1 MIDNLNLMNESEEFK
16 KAEEYWLGKLSGQ
29 LSETRLPYDFE
40 LRGQSPSET
49 YAIELKEQ
57 VSDKIISISKG
68 RDLGIYSITMAILKV
83 VLFKIIGIDDIT
95 VASPIYLSD
104 SDHNSL
110 KTNEY
115 ILFRDLI
122 ESNMSLKQLLL
133 NVSKTISEGYNNQFY
148 PIDSVLGS
156 LGIKSSIPTG
166 ITFTYENIHSEYHLD
181 NILNNYKSDL
191 AVSLYKDDEILKMR
205 FIYNTC
211 LFKKDT
217 IKRFADIYTLVA
229 NCLLSGIDVYLKD
242 IDIIGELEKNKIL
255 KEFNST
261 QADYPS
267 DKTIHKLFEE
277 QVERTP
283 HNIAVVFEDTMLT
296 YQDLN
301 KKANSLAKLL
311 REKGVSR
318 DTIVGIAVE
327 RSIEMIVGIMAILKA
342 GGAYLP
348 ISPVYPEDR
357 IRYMLEDSGAGI
369 LLISS
374 KDSAQLPLVNGIE
387 MLDLADDSNYMK
399 EGSNPENINTS
410 RDLAYIIYTSGSTGK
425 PKGVMIEHRSL
436 VNRLNWMQKK
446 YPIGENDTMLQ
457 KTPYTFD
464 VSVWE
469 LLWWSM
475 VGAKVCFL
483 TPGGEKDPKEI
494 VEAIDKNKIT
504 TMHFVPSMLNIFI
517 DYIEDGIDINKIK
530 RLKDVFASGE
540 ALTVQQVKRF
550 YRSIKNVKLHNL
562 YGPTEAAIDVSYF
575 DCPSDGEIETIPI
588 GKPIDNINL
597 YVLDSNNKLSS
608 VGIAGELH
616 IAGDGLARGYINR
629 PELTDEKFV
638 PNPFKPGERMYKTGD
653 LARWLAD
660 GNIEYLGRMDHQVKI
675 RGLRIELGEIE
686 ARLSEHPKIKE
697 SVVVVRE
704 NRNNEKYIS
713 AYIVSEEAIS
723 TSELKDFIAK
733 QLPEYMVPSYFTKLD
748 KIPLSNNGKI
758 DRKALPEPETDIDT
772 GVEYVAPS
780 GRIEELLV
788 NIWQDILGVEKVGTL
803 DSFFDLGGNS
813 LNATTLSARIH
824 KEFNVEIPL
833 REIFLHKTV
842 KKLAEYIDKSE
853 KDIYSSIEPVEKREF
868 YPVSSAQKRL
878 FLLEQ
883 LDDAGTGYNIPAAVE
898 IEGSLD
904 VKRLEDTFKTLVER
918 HETLRT
924 SFEIIDGEPVQ
935 RIHKDI
941 TFEIEH
947 IDTDGKNV
955 DQVIQHFIRPFN
967 LANAPLFRVGLAS
980 ISKDKYLLIYDM
992 HHIIA
997 DGTSSILLT
1006 EEFTRLYSGAD
1017 LPELKIQYKD
1027 YSVWQNEL
1035 LKNEAFKKQEEYWL
1049 ERFAGELPVLN
1060 IPLDHPRPPLQSFEG
1075 KEITFTIE
1083 KELSKRLNNIAAK
1096 NGTTLYMLLLAVY
1109 NVLLSKYTGQQDII
1123 VGSPVAGRVHADLTQ
1138 IIGMF
1143 VNTLAMRNYP
1153 AGNKTFNEFLEE
1165 VRINSLQAYE
1175 NQEYQFEELVDKVQV
1190 SRDLGRNPLF
1200 DTMFILQ
1207 NLEGRETEYDGLKFK
1222 QYELENTAA
1231 KFDLTLTGVEVSGE
1245 ILFSIVYAQKLFN
1258 KETIERLSDHFK
1270 NILEIIAKNP
1280 DIRLCEIDMLSPE
1293 EKETILDKFNN
1304 TIAAYPD
1311 TTIHKMFEE
1320 QVERIPN
1327 NAAAVFED
1335 TLLTY
1340 QDINKKANSLAKLL
1354 REKGVSR
1361 DTIVGIAVE
1370 RSIEMMVGIM
1380 AILKAGGAY
1389 LPISPG
1395 YPEDRIRYML
1405 EDSGSGILLINSKDS
1420 VQLPLVNGIEILDLA
1435 DDSNYMKEGS
1445 NPENIN
1451 TSRDLAY
1458 IIYTS
1463 GSTGKPKGVMIEHRS
1478 LVNRLNWMQKKYPI
1492 GENDTMLQK
1501 TPYTFDVSVW
1511 ELLWWSMVGAKV
1523 CFLTPGGEKDPKEI
1537 VEAIDKNKITTMH
1550 FVPSMLN
1557 IFMDYIEEGIDTDRL
1572 KSLKDVFASGE
1583 ALTASQVKRFYRSI
1597 KNVKLHNLYG
1607 PTEAAIDVSYFDCPS
1622 DGEIETVPIGKPIDN
1637 IKLYILDSNN
1647 MLSPVGLAGELHI
1660 AGDGLARGYIN
1671 RPELTG
1677 EKFIINPF
1685 KPGEKMYKTGDLAK
1699 WLPDGNIEYLGR
1711 LDHQVKIRGLRIEL
1725 GEIEARLSAH
1735 PQIKETVVVVRENRN
1750 KEKYL
1755 SAYIVC
1761 DEAIP
1766 VAELKDFI
1774 GKQLPEYMVP
1784 SYFTR
1789 LDKIPLSHN
1798 GKIDR
1803 KALPEPETD
1812 IDTGVEYQVP
1822 SGRIEELL
1830 VNIWQDILGV
1840 EKVGTL
1846 DSFFDLGGNSLNA
1859 TTLSARIHKE
1869 FNVEIPLREIF
1880 LQKTVKKLTEYI
1892 DKSEKDIYSI
1902 IEPIGEREYYPL
1914 SSAQKRLFLLNQT
1927 DKNDTS
1933 YNMPGA
1939 FIIEGELD
1947 KQLFES
1953 VFNEL
1958 IKRHET
1964 LRTSFE
1970 FVEGHPVQKVHNS
1983 IKFKIDYLECDESG
1997 IESIVKDF
2005 VKPFDLSRDV
2015 LLRVVLVRICK
2026 DKHLFVFDM
2035 HHIISDGISLTV
2047 LMREFEKLYKGQELP
2062 TLRIQYRDFA
2072 IWQNQ
2077 QLNGGKIKHQEEFWF
2092 EALKG
2097 QLPVLKMPLDF
2108 NRNDLRSSVGK
2119 ISKFEI
2125 PENLSAS
2132 LVALARKYDVTLN
2145 TLLLSVYSLM
2155 LNKYSGQSEIIIGSL
2170 VAGRNHPDLDS
2181 LIGVF
2186 MNYLPVR
2193 LKFDEMT
2200 LFSDFLMYVNRVT
2213 LNVYENQDYPFDRL
2227 IEKPGIKVE
2236 RSRNPIFDTMLT
2248 FHNEFDANV
2257 DIDINGLNFYQYDLD
2272 INTTTLDLK
2281 MDIYTD
2287 IKGFTCLIQ
2296 YNTGLF
2302 KQESIDKMFDNF
2314 IKIIESVVRSQQWK
2328 LTELEIFD
2336 NAEKMELKDRIK
2348 LNNIPNSSLNVAV
2361 AATFTSESIVNYIK
2375 WWCHKFGENVE
2386 VSFTSYNQVFQE
2398 LLAEDSMLSLN
2409 NGLNILLVRFEDWI
2423 RDDASTDRE
2432 KYKKL
2437 EKNYSTLLDI
2447 LKNKHKSAPYLI
2459 GIFPV
2464 ATHLKFDIP
2473 MEIYIETMYGRFEK
2487 ALANIENIHVV
2498 DLRSIG
2504 DLYGVKEIFDEDR
2517 DKVGHLPFT
2526 EEYYAAMGTILA
2538 RKICSYR
2545 KPPFKV
2551 IVLDCDNTLWGG
2563 ICGEDGSD
2571 GVRLDEPYLE
2581 LQRIMLQKYN
2591 EGVLLAIC
2599 SKNNEQDVWEVFDK
2613 NKKMILKKEHFA
2625 AWRINWEAKSRNI
2638 MELAEELKLGLDSF
2652 IFIDDSSMECTEVIT
2667 NCSKVLTLRLPEDRK
2682 YIPAFLKH
2690 VWAFDIFKVT
2700 DEDKKR
2706 SKMYLAE
2713 KKRNEAKS
2721 GEISLTDFL
2730 NGLELRMSMNLME
2743 NSQIDRVSQLTQ
2755 RTNQFNLSTIRRSY
2769 KEIEELVREDGVNI
2783 WTVEVS
2789 DRFGEYG
2796 LVGVIITRDDGQVLV
2811 IDTFLLSCRV
2821 LARGVENA
2829 MLSLLKKYS
2838 VEKDIHTMNASF
2850 VASEKNKP
2858 FRDFMDKSGWQIV
2871 EESDNSILYSLNI
2884 EKIPDSIKHIECY
2897 YKQPLMKNE
2906 SKQNDIIQADI
2917 PFKNSDASNENSSLL
2932 DINEEA
2938 WSVLEVGQSTLTHS
2952 EHLLPLK
2959 NYTAKRLVNLPI
2971 YEIDNRN
2978 ITRAEYVAPETEIEK
2993 KLTEIWQEIF
3003 GIQGI
3008 GIIDN
3013 FFDLGGH
3020 SLKAAILIARIHKE
3034 FNINVPLSEIFNKK
3048 TIKELDGYISNTVK
3062 SEFNALQPV
3071 EQKDYYEVSAAQ
3083 KRLFILSQIEGANTA
3098 YNEPCIFT
3106 IEGLLD
3112 KQRLEMSFKSLVNRH
3127 EALRTSIVLADGV
3140 PVQHI
3145 SENVQF
3151 ELGYIEIQEE
3161 SLNLVINDF
3170 IKPFNLSIAPL
3181 FRAMLVKVGKEKHVL
3196 VYDMHHA
3203 ITDGIS
3209 LNILIKDLCD
3219 VYQGKNLQTL
3229 KIQYKD
3235 YSEWQNNLFKTAAIQ
3250 KQQDYWIN
3258 NLHGDIPV
3266 LNLPTDHQRPSMQ
3279 SFEGDTVYF
3288 SLDKTI
3294 ADELYK
3300 LAKETGTTLYM
3311 ILLAAYNI
3319 LLSKYS
3325 GQEDVIVGS
3334 PVAGRHHQDLQ
3345 DIIGMFVNTLAMRNY
3360 PQQQKSFLQFLE
3372 SVKYNTLKS
3381 LENQNCQFENL
3392 VQKLEL
3398 KRDLSRN
3405 PLFDTM
3411 FTLQNMITPDIKL
3424 EDLTIKPFRSEKKIS
3439 KFDITLEAIEGSEGI
3454 FLNFEYCTKLFEKNT
3469 IKKMASH
3476 FNNIVREVVK
3486 KRNILLSDIDMLE
3499 EEERSQLIYGFNY
3512 TDAEYQKNKTIS
3524 MLFEEQVERTPDN
3537 IAVMF
3542 GDERLCYRDLNTKAN
3557 QVARLLREKGVNR
3570 DSIVAL
3576 ALDRSVEMSIGI
3588 IAVLKAGGAYLP
3600 INPDYPED
3608 RIKYVL
3614 NDSGAN
3620 ILLVRGDSEAW
3631 KLKIRSG
3638 NSLTANVEVIDLNDI
3653 SLYECE
3659 GSNIGNMSSPDS
3671 LAYIIYTSG
3680 STGNPKGVM
3689 IEHRSL
3695 VNRLNWMQK
3704 KYPIGDSDVILQKT
3718 PYTFDV
3724 SVWEQLWWAIQGA
3737 SVCFMIPGG
3746 EKDPGAIISAIEK
3759 YKITTLHFV
3768 PSMLNIFLDYLENH
3782 VDITSLQSLKRV
3794 FASGE
3799 ALNIQQVRKFNS
3811 IINKRYGTTLH
3822 NLYGPT
3828 EATIDV
3834 SYYDVPVNDSQI
3846 NVVPIGK
3853 PIDNTSLYI
3862 LNKFNKPQPVGVPG
3876 ELYIAGDGLARG
3888 YLNKPELTSEKF
3900 IENPFE
3906 KDSKMY
3912 RTGDLARWMPDGN
3925 IEYLGRLDYQIKIRG
3940 LRIELGEIE
3949 TCLMENEAMKEAVV
3963 IARED
3968 KSGNKYLCAY
3978 FTSDIKLEASEL
3990 KSRLLKILPDYM
4002 VPTYF
4007 VQLEKMPLTQNNKI
4021 NRKALPDAKATVGNG
4036 TKYLPPENTTQEK
4049 LINIWKNVLNVE
4061 KLGIDDNFFDFGGHS
4076 LLAVKL
4082 EVELEKEDIYVE
4094 YSDIYKYQTVREFE
4108 AFINSPDTNKKVTE
4122 SGQIYGMSDTK
4133 KELGGP
4139 ESEVAAW
4146 LDECQTV
4153 LAIPAEKILHEIE
4166 PFNDIFYQS
4175 CFFNALFPIIKHFNK
4190 DIMPVLIND
4199 VIVYDYNKELGPVS
4213 LGIKYLQVRPAEEML
4228 ESLCIGVNARS
4239 QSDNLVEDLV
4249 ESLANDRP
4257 VILKVDCFYE
4267 PIREDAYQKNHW
4279 MHDMLIYGY
4288 NQTQQVFSII
4298 EHKYRDTLSYEK
4310 KTLSFT
4316 DLDKAYKGFL
4326 DNFNINSDYETY
4338 MDFYNR
4344 GENSKKIK
4352 YEEIQTFLRNMAT
4365 KKQELIA
4372 GLENLKRFAAATK
4385 GYAENEKI
4393 IMENLNSYVQMLNN
4407 IINAKYVEKYRLTN
4421 LLGDS
4426 QGVIDILDKIIEA
4439 WSYFRAVIAR
4449 FIYSNSYNAKR
4460 FEASCE
4466 RLDLIYRL
4474 EEEYLGKLQVLCNN
4488 NYNSLEG

>member
-1 MIDNLNLMNESEEFK
+1 MIDNINLMNETEEFK
-16 KAEEYWLGKLSGQ
+16 RAEGYWLGKLSGE
-29 LSETRLPYDFE
+29 LSETRLPHDFE
-40 LRGQSPSET
+40 LIGQNST
-49 YAIELKEQ
+49 DIYTIELQKP
-57 VSDKIISISKG
+57 VSDKIMSISKG
-68 RDLGIYSITMAILKV
+68 RDLGIYSVMMALLKV
-83 VLFKIIGIDDIT
+83 VIFKLSGIGDIT
-95 VASPIYLSD
+95 LASPLYLSNND
-104 SDHNSL
+104 KNSFDP
-110 KTNEY
+110 NEY
-115 ILFRDLI
+115 ILLRDLI
-122 ESNMSLKQLLL
+122 DGNMSLKQMLLD
-133 NVSKTISEGYNNQFY
+133 VSKTISEGYKNQFY
-148 PIDSVLGS
+148 PVESVLDS
-156 LGIKSSIPTG
+156 LGIKSGIPTG
-166 ITFTYENIHSEYHLD
+166 IIFTYENIHSKYHLD
-181 NILNNYKSDL
+181 NILNNFKSDL
-191 AVSLYKDDEILKMR
+191 AVSLYKDDEILKMS
-205 FIYNTC
+205 FIYNTGV
-211 LFKKDT
+211 FRKDT
-217 IKRFADIYTLVA
+217 IKRFADIYALVA
-229 NCLLSGIDVYLKD
+229 NCLLSGFDVYLKD
-242 IDIIGELEKNKIL
+242 IDIIGESERYKIL

-283 HNIAVVFEDTMLT
+283 HNSAAVFEDTLLT

-318 DTIVGIAVE
+318 DTIVGIAVV

-348 ISPVYPEDR
+348 ISPGYPEDR

-369 LLISS
+369 LLINSM
-374 KDSAQLPLVNGIE
+374 DSVQLPLVNGIE
-387 MLDLADDSNYMK
+387 MLDLADDSNYLK
-399 EGSNPENINTS
+399 DGSNPENINNS

-446 YPIGENDTMLQ
+446 YPIGENDTILQ

-494 VEAIDKNKIT
+494 VEAIDKNKVT
-504 TMHFVPSMLNIFI
+504 TMHFVPSMLNIFM
-517 DYIEDGIDINKIK
+517 DYIEEGIDTDRLKS
-530 RLKDVFASGE
+530 LKDVFASGE

-575 DCPSDGEIETIPI
+575 DCPSDGELETVPI
-588 GKPIDNINL
+588 GKPIDNMNL
-597 YVLDSNNKLSS
+597 YVLGSNNMLLP

-653 LARWLAD
+653 LARWIAD

-697 SVVVVRE
+697 TVVVVRE
-704 NRNNEKYIS
+704 NRNNEKYLS
-713 AYIVSEEAIS
+713 AYIVSDEAIS
-723 TSELKDFIAK
+723 TSELKEFLAQ
-733 QLPEYMVPSYFTKLD
+733 QLPEYMVPAYFTRLD
-748 KIPLSNNGKI
+748 RIPLSHNGKI
-758 DRKALPEPETDIDT
+758 DRKALPEPDTDRNI
-772 GVEYVAPS
+772 GVEYEAPS

-788 NIWQDILGVEKVGTL
+788 NIWQDILGVEKVGTQ

-833 REIFLHKTV
+833 REIFLQKTV

-853 KDIYSSIEPVEKREF
+853 KDIYSSIEPAIEQEY

-878 FLLEQ
+878 FFLEQ
-883 LDDAGTGYNIPAAVE
+883 LDDAGTVYNIPAAVE

-904 VKRLEDTFKTLVER
+904 VKRLEDTFKTLGRR

-941 TFEIEH
+941 PFEIEH
-947 IDTDGKNV
+947 IDTEGKDT
-955 DQVIQHFIRPFN
+955 DQVIRDFIRPFN

-980 ISKDKYLLIYDM
+980 ISQDKYLLVYDM

-1006 EEFTRLYSGAD
+1006 DEFTRLYNGID

-1035 LKNEAFKKQEEYWL
+1035 LKKETLKKQEEYWL

-1060 IPLDHPRPPLQSFEG
+1060 MPLDYPRPPVQSFEG

-1083 KELSKRLNNIAAK
+1083 KDLSKRLNNIAAK
-1096 NGTTLYMLLLAVY
+1096 NGSTLYMLLLAAY

-1123 VGSPVAGRVHADLTQ
+1123 IGSPVAGRLHADLTQ

-1153 AGNKTFNEFLEE
+1153 VANKTFNEFLEE
-1165 VRINSLQAYE
+1165 VRTNSLQAYE
-1175 NQEYQFEELVDKVQV
+1175 NQEYQFEELVEKVQV

-1207 NLEGRETEYDGLKFK
+1207 NLEGRETEYEGLKFK
-1222 QYELENTAA
+1222 QYEFENTAA
-1231 KFDLTLTGVEVSGE
+1231 KFDLSLAGVEVSGE
-1245 ILFSIVYAQKLFN
+1245 VLFSMVYAQKLFH

-1270 NILEIIAKNP
+1270 NILEIIAENP
-1280 DIRLCEIDMLSPE
+1280 DIRICEIDMLSSE
-1293 EKETILDKFNN
+1293 EKETILDKFND
-1304 TIAAYPD
+1304 TIATYPD
-1311 TTIHKMFEE
+1311 VTIHKLFEE
-1320 QVERIPN
+1320 QVERTPHNI
-1327 NAAAVFED
+1327 AAVFED

-1340 QDINKKANSLAKLL
+1340 QDLNKKANSLAKLL

-1361 DTIVGIAVE
+1361 DTIVGIAVV
-1370 RSIEMMVGIM
+1370 RSIEMIVGIM

-1405 EDSGSGILLINSKDS
+1405 EDSGAGILLINSMDS
-1420 VQLPLVNGIEILDLA
+1420 VQLPLVNGIEMLDLA
-1435 DDSNYMKEGS
+1435 DDSNYLKDGS

-1451 TSRDLAY
+1451 NSRDLAY

-1492 GENDTMLQK
+1492 GENDTILQK

-1537 VEAIDKNKITTMH
+1537 VEAIDKNKVTTMH

-1583 ALTASQVKRFYRSI
+1583 ALTVQQVKRFYRSI

-1622 DGEIETVPIGKPIDN
+1622 DGELETVPIGKPIDN
-1637 IKLYILDSNN
+1637 MNLYVLGSNN
-1647 MLSPVGLAGELHI
+1647 MLLPVGIAGELHI

-1671 RPELTG
+1671 RPELTD
-1677 EKFIINPF
+1677 EKFVPNPF
-1685 KPGEKMYKTGDLAK
+1685 KPGERMYKTGDLAR
-1699 WLPDGNIEYLGR
+1699 WIADGNIEYLGR
-1711 LDHQVKIRGLRIEL
+1711 MDHQVKIRGLRIEL
-1725 GEIEARLSAH
+1725 GEIEARLSEH
-1735 PQIKETVVVVRENRN
+1735 PKIKETVVVVRENRN
-1750 KEKYL
+1750 NEKYL
-1755 SAYIVC
+1755 SAYIVS
-1761 DEAIP
+1761 DEAISTS
-1766 VAELKDFI
+1766 ELKEFLAQ
-1774 GKQLPEYMVP
+1774 QLPEYMVP
-1784 SYFTR
+1784 AYFTR
-1789 LDKIPLSHN
+1789 LDRIPLSHN

-1803 KALPEPETD
+1803 KALPEPDTD
-1812 IDTGVEYQVP
+1812 RNIGVEYEAP

-1840 EKVGTL
+1840 EKVGTQ

-1880 LQKTVKKLTEYI
+1880 LQKTVKKLAEYI
-1892 DKSEKDIYSI
+1892 DKSEKDIYSS
-1902 IEPIGEREYYPL
+1902 IEPAIEQEYYPV
-1914 SSAQKRLFLLNQT
+1914 SSAQKRLFLLSQA

-1947 KQLFES
+1947 KQRFES

-1970 FVEGHPVQKVHNS
+1970 FVEGHQVQKVHKS
-1983 IKFKIDYLECDESG
+1983 IDFKIDYLECDESG
-1997 IESIVKDF
+1997 IESIVKGF
-2005 VKPFDLSRDV
+2005 VKPFDLTHDV
-2015 LLRVVLVRICK
+2015 LLRVALVRINR

-2047 LMREFEKLYKGQELP
+2047 LIREFENLYKGQILP
-2062 TLRIQYRDFA
+2062 ELRIQYRDFA
-2072 IWQNQ
+2072 VWQNK
-2077 QLNGGKIKHQEEFWF
+2077 QLEVGKIKGQEKFWL
-2092 EALKG
+2092 ETLKG

-2108 NRNDLRSSVGK
+2108 KRTNLHSSVGK
-2119 ISKFEI
+2119 ISRFEI
-2125 PENLSAS
+2125 PENVSAN
-2132 LVALARKYDVTLN
+2132 LNVLAKKYDVTLN
-2145 TLLLSVYSLM
+2145 TLLLSIYSLM
-2155 LNKYSGQSEIIIGSL
+2155 LNKYSRQSDIIIGSL
-2170 VAGRNHPDLDS
+2170 VAGRHHHDLDS
-2181 LIGVF
+2181 LMGVF

-2193 LKFDEMT
+2193 LKFNET
-2200 LFSDFLMYVNRVT
+2200 TVFADFLTYVKDVT
-2213 LNVYENQDYPFDRL
+2213 LNVYENQDYPFDEM
-2227 IEKPGIKVE
+2227 IEKSGIKVE
-2236 RSRNPIFDTMLT
+2236 KSRNPIFDTMMI
-2248 FHNEFDANV
+2248 FHNEFDTNV
-2257 DIDINGLNFYQYDLD
+2257 DIDISGLKFSQYDLD
-2272 INTTTLDLK
+2272 INTATLDLK
-2281 MDIYTD
+2281 MDVYTD

-2314 IKIIESVVRSQQWK
+2314 MKIIESVVASQQWK
-2328 LTELEIFD
+2328 LSELEIFD
-2336 NAEKMELKDRIK
+2336 NAEKMELKDKIK
-2348 LNNIPNSSLNVAV
+2348 LNNIQKSSLNVVV
-2361 AATFTSESIVNYIK
+2361 AATFTSEPIENYIK

-2386 VSFTSYNQVFQE
+2386 VSFTPYNQVFQE

-2423 RDDASTDRE
+2423 RDDVSTDRE

-2447 LKNKHKSAPYLI
+2447 LKSKHKSAPYLI

-2464 ATHLKFDIP
+2464 ATHLNFDVP

-2526 EEYYAAMGTILA
+2526 EEYYASMGTILA

-2551 IVLDCDNTLWGG
+2551 FVLDCDNTLWGG

-2581 LQRIMLQKYN
+2581 LQKIMLQKYN
-2591 EGVLLAIC
+2591 EGMLLAIC

-2613 NKKMILKKEHFA
+2613 NEKMILKKEHLA

-2638 MELAEELKLGLDSF
+2638 MELAEELNLGLDSF
-2652 IFIDDSSMECTEVIT
+2652 IFIDDSSLECTEVVT
-2667 NCSKVLTLRLPEDRK
+2667 NCGKVLSLRLPEDPK

-2730 NGLELRMSMNLME
+2730 NGLELRMSMKLME

-2796 LVGVIITRDDGQVLV
+2796 LVGVIITRDDGHVLV

-2829 MLSLLKKYS
+2829 MLSILKKYS
-2838 VEKDIHTMNASF
+2838 AEKGIHTMNATF
-2850 VASEKNKP
+2850 VVSEKNKP
-2858 FRDFMDKSGWQIV
+2858 FRDFMVKSGWQVV
-2871 EESDNSILYSLNI
+2871 EESEKSVVFSLNI
-2884 EKIPDSIKHIECY
+2884 EKIPDSVNHIECY
-2897 YKQPLMKNE
+2897 YMQPLV
-2906 SKQNDIIQADI
+2906 SKENRQNNIIQRDI
-2917 PFKNSDASNENSSLL
+2917 SFNNSDSSNENDTSLE
-2932 DINEEA
+2932 ISEEA
-2938 WSVLEVGQSTLTHS
+2938 WSVLEAGQSTLTHS
-2952 EHLLPLK
+2952 EYLLPLE
-2959 NYTAKRLVNLPI
+2959 NYTAKRLLSLPL
-2971 YEIDNRN
+2971 YEIDDRN
-2978 ITRAEYVAPETEIEK
+2978 IIRAEYAAPETELEK
-2993 KLTEIWQEIF
+2993 KLCEIWEEILE
-3003 GIQGI
+3003 IQGI
-3008 GIIDN
+3008 GIYDN

-3034 FNINVPLSEIFNKK
+3034 FNANVPLGEIFNKN
-3048 TIKELDGYISNTVK
+3048 TIKELAGYINSAVK

-3071 EQKDYYEVSAAQ
+3071 IQKEYYEVSAAQ

-3112 KQRLEMSFKSLVNRH
+3112 KQRLETAFKVIVNRH
-3127 EALRTSIVLADGV
+3127 EALRTSIELADGV
-3140 PVQHI
+3140 PVQRI
-3145 SENVQF
+3145 FANVQF
-3151 ELGYIEIQEE
+3151 ELDYLEIQEE
-3161 SLNLVINDF
+3161 SLDSVINNF
-3170 IKPFNLSIAPL
+3170 IKPFDLSTAPL
-3181 FRAMLVKVGKEKHVL
+3181 FRAMLVKVDKEKHVL
-3196 VYDMHHA
+3196 MYDMHHA

-3209 LNILIKDLCD
+3209 LNVLIRDLCD
-3219 VYQGKNLQTL
+3219 VYQGKDLPAL

-3235 YSEWQNNLFKTAAIQ
+3235 YSEWQNNHFKTVSIQ

-3258 NLHGDIPV
+3258 KFSGDIPV
-3266 LNLPTDHQRPSMQ
+3266 LNLPTDHQRPSIQ

-3325 GQEDVIVGS
+3325 GQDDIIVGS
-3334 PVAGRHHQDLQ
+3334 PVAGRPHQDLQ

-3360 PQQQKSFLQFLE
+3360 PQQEKTFLQFLE
-3372 SVKYNTLKS
+3372 GVKENTLKA

-3411 FTLQNMITPDIKL
+3411 FTLQNMIIPDIQL
-3424 EDLTIKPFRSEKKIS
+3424 AALTIKPLRHQKNIS
-3439 KFDITLEAIEGSEGI
+3439 KFDITLEAVEGSEGI

-3476 FNNIVREVVK
+3476 FKNIVREAVK
-3486 KRNILLSDIDMLE
+3486 KRNILLSDIDMLD
-3499 EEERSQLIYGFNY
+3499 EEERKQLIYGFNL
-3512 TDAEYQKNKTIS
+3512 TDTEYQKNKTIP
-3524 MLFEEQVERTPDN
+3524 MLFEEQVERAPYNT
-3537 IAVMF
+3537 AVMF
-3542 GDERLCYRDLNTKAN
+3542 GDEKLCYSDLNTKAN
-3557 QVARLLREKGVNR
+3557 QVARLLIEKGVKR
-3570 DSIVAL
+3570 DSIIAL

-3588 IAVLKAGGAYLP
+3588 MAVLKAGGAYLP
-3600 INPDYPED
+3600 ISPNYPKD
-3608 RIKYVL
+3608 RIKYML

-3620 ILLVRGDSEAW
+3620 IILVKGDSEKW
-3631 KLKIRSG
+3631 RLKINSG

-3653 SLYECE
+3653 SLYKFE
-3659 GSNIGNMSSPDS
+3659 GSNIGNISTPDS

-3695 VNRLNWMQK
+3695 INRLNWMQK

-3718 PYTFDV
+3718 TYTFDV

-3737 SVCFMIPGG
+3737 AVCFLVPGG
-3746 EKDPGAIISAIEK
+3746 EKDPEAIISAIDK
-3759 YKITTLHFV
+3759 YKITTMHFV

-3782 VDITSLQSLKRV
+3782 DDMTSLQSLKRV

-3799 ALNIQQVRKFNS
+3799 ALNIQQVKKFNR

-3846 NVVPIGK
+3846 NIVPIGK
-3853 PIDNTSLYI
+3853 PIDNTRLYI
-3862 LNKFNKPQPVGVPG
+3862 LNKYNKPQPVGVPG

-3949 TCLMENEAMKEAVV
+3949 TCLMENESVKEAIV

-3968 KSGNKYLCAY
+3968 KSDNKYLCAY

-3990 KSRLLKILPDYM
+3990 KSRLLKKLPDYM
-4002 VPTYF
+4002 VPAYF

-4021 NRKALPDAKATVGNG
+4021 DRKALPDAKATVGNG
-4036 TKYLPPENTTQEK
+4036 TKYSPPENITQEK
-4049 LINIWKNVLNVE
+4049 LVNIWKNVLNVE

-4082 EVELEKEDIYVE
+4082 EVELEKEGIYVE

-4108 AFINSPDTNKKVTE
+4108 ACLNSPDTNIKVAE
-4122 SGQIYGMSDTK
+4122 SEQIYEVSGTQ
-4133 KELGGP
+4133 KEFGEP

-4153 LAIPAEKILHEIE
+4153 LAIPDEKILLHVE

-4175 CFFNALFPIIKHFNK
+4175 CFFNALFPVIKHFNK
-4190 DIMPVLIND
+4190 DIMPVLVND

-4213 LGIKYLQVRPAEEML
+4213 LGIKYLQVRPEEEML
-4228 ESLCIGVNARS
+4228 ESLRIGVNAKS
-4239 QSDNLVEDLV
+4239 QSDNLVEDLL

-4267 PIREDAYQKNHW
+4267 PIRDDAYQKNHW

-4288 NQTQQVFSII
+4288 NQSQQVFNII

-4310 KTLSFT
+4310 KTLSFS
-4316 DLDKAYKGFL
+4316 DLEKAYKGFL
-4326 DNFNINSDYETY
+4326 INFNINSDYATY

-4344 GENSKKIK
+4344 GENSRTSK
-4352 YEEIQTFLRNMAT
+4352 YEEIQRFLKNMTT

-4372 GLENLKRFAAATK
+4372 GLENLKMFAASTK

-4393 IMENLNSYVQMLNN
+4393 IMENLNNYVQMLNN
-4407 IINAKYVEKYRLTN
+4407 IINAKYVEKYRLTH
-4421 LLGDS
+4421 LLSDC
-4426 QGVIDILDKIIEA
+4426 QDVINILDKVIEA

-4460 FEASCE
+4460 FGASCE

-4474 EEEYLGKLQVLCNN
+4474 EEEYMDKLQVLCNN
-4488 NYNSLEG
+4488 NQNSLEG